1 MRVFSED
8 SEEEDDPTEKD
19 YTEFAQIYEK
29 SGGSVLSQGFSEKGQ
44 PLLQM
49 RSEIKNPSKTGK
61 RSISTESSS
70 WPRSNFHSNPP
81 PLHQPHPPKQ
91 KVRGLLSPCNMH
103 FLSQGHLSMRKKI
116 NPIKSHLYSNLIANI
131 TSFFS
136 PRA

>member
-1 MRVFSED
+1 
-8 SEEEDDPTEKD
+8 
-19 YTEFAQIYEK
+19 
-29 SGGSVLSQGFSEKGQ
+29 
-44 PLLQM
+44 M

-70 WPRSNFHSNPP
+70 WPRGNSHSNPP
-81 PLHQPHPPKQ
+81 PLHQPRPAKQ
-91 KVRGLLSPCNMH
+91 KAGVLSPCNVH
-103 FLSQGHLSMRKKI
+103 FLSQGHLSTKRRI